1 MNRSDKKSH
10 RIHRIFLG
18 IGEVAGYYTNLKKG
32 FDELGIKSYFFSIDG
47 HPFSYGNDNKKKN
60 PYMRLMTLF
69 LSRKI
74 SAKKRKS
81 LCELW
86 WTLLLVMILFPL
98 RLALLIWSLFWCDVF
113 VFHGTSSFFHGTSS
127 FFEMYDLPI
136 LKLFGK
142 RIIWVFHGSDT
153 RPAYISGSSVS
164 KDYGCLIEKCARI
177 AKMQKKWVR
186 RIEHYA
192 DVIISHPPSSHFS
205 EKKFVRYLTIGN
217 PFSCSYNKNTDDN
230 IVEANKIMR
239 IVHAPSFSEFKGSGV
254 FRDIIGRMKNK
265 GYSLEFIEIVG
276 KPNSEV
282 LKELA
287 DCDFVI
293 DQLYSDTVM
302 AGLATEAAFL
312 GKPAV
317 VGGYASIEDMGILH
331 GAPVPPTE
339 YHNPDEIETAI
350 EKLITNHEH
359 RVKLGEN
366 AKDFVLKQWAPAKVA
381 ERFLRVINDDYPEEW
396 LYDPK
401 DIRYL
406 HGCGIS
412 EHNVKALLTQF
423 VRHAGK
429 EGLCLSD
436 KPELEDKII
445 EFSYS
450 DASE

>member
-1 MNRSDKKSH
+1 MNKSDKKSH
-10 RIHRIFLG
+10 RKHRIFLG

-32 FDELGIKSYFFSIDG
+32 FDEIGVKSYFFSIDA
-47 HPFSYGNDNKKKN
+47 HPFKYGNEENKKN
-60 PYMRLMTLF
+60 LYMSLMEYF

-74 SAKKRKS
+74 SSKKNKS
-81 LCELW
+81 ICELW
-86 WTLLLVMILFPL
+86 WTVLLVMILFPL

-142 RIIWVFHGSDT
+142 QIVWVFHGSDT

-164 KDYGCLIEKCARI
+164 KDYGCSIENCARI
-177 AKMQKKWVR
+177 AKKQKKWVK

-192 DVIISHPPSSHFS
+192 DVIISHPPSSHFN
-205 EKKFVRYLTIGN
+205 EKKFVKYLTIGN
-217 PFSCSYNKNTDDN
+217 PFYCNYKNTDDY
-230 IVEANKIMR
+230 IVEKNSKLR
-239 IVHAPSFSEFKGSGV
+239 IVHAPSFSEFKGSGI
-254 FRDIIGRMKNK
+254 FRDIIRRMEKK
-265 GYSLEFIEIVG
+265 GYSIEFIEIVG

-302 AGLATEAAFL
+302 AGLATEGAFF

-317 VGGYASIEDMGILH
+317 VGGYASIEDMGILP

-339 YHNPDEIETAI
+339 YHRPDNIETAI
-350 EKLITNHEH
+350 EKLITSHNYRIE
-359 RVKLGEN
+359 LGKK
-366 AKDFVLKQWAPAKVA
+366 AQCFVLKHWAPAEVA

-401 DIRYL
+401 DIRYVQ
-406 HGCGIS
+406 GCGIS
-412 EHNVKALLTQF
+412 EHNVKTLLTRF
-423 VRHAGK
+423 LRYAGK

-450 DASE
+450 DSSK

>member
-1 MNRSDKKSH
+1 MNRSDKKK
-10 RIHRIFLG
+10 RRKHRIFLG

-32 FDELGIKSYFFSIDG
+32 FDEIGVKSYFFSIDG
-47 HPFSYGNDNKKKN
+47 HPFKYGKGAKKEN
-60 PYMRLMTLF
+60 PYMRFMTF
-69 LSRKI
+69 ILSRKVA
-74 SAKKRKS
+74 AKKRKS

-86 WTLLLVMILFPL
+86 WTVLLVIILLPL
-98 RLALLIWSLFWCDVF
+98 RFALLIWSLFWCDVF

-142 RIIWVFHGSDT
+142 QIVWVFHGSDT

-164 KDYGCLIEKCARI
+164 KDYGCSIEICARI
-177 AKMQKKWVR
+177 AKKQKRWVK

-192 DVIISHPPSSHFS
+192 DVIISHPPSSHFN
-205 EKKFVRYLTIGN
+205 EKKFVKYLTIGN
-217 PFSCSYNKNTDDN
+217 PFYCNYKNTDDS
-230 IVEANKIMR
+230 IVEKNSKLR

-254 FRDIIGRMKNK
+254 FRDIIRKLQSK
-265 GYSLEFIEIVG
+265 GYSIEFIEIVG
-276 KPNSEV
+276 KANWEV

-302 AGLATEAAFL
+302 AGLSTEASFF

-317 VGGYASIEDMGILH
+317 VGGYATIDDMGILP
-331 GAPVPPTE
+331 GTPVPQTE
-339 YHNPDEIETAI
+339 YHRPEDIESAI
-350 EKLITNHEH
+350 EKLITNQDY
-359 RVKLGEN
+359 RVELGEK
-366 AKDFVLKQWAPAKVA
+366 ARRFVQKQCAPAIVA

-401 DIRYL
+401 DIRYV

-412 EHNVKALLTQF
+412 EQNEKLLLERF
-423 VRHAGK
+423 LGYAGK
-429 EGLCLSD
+429 EGLCLPD
-436 KPELEDKII
+436 KPELENKII
-445 EFSYS
+445 EFSYPN
-450 DASE
+450 ASK